1 MIIDITKKNIFRI
14 LSNDFR
20 VKSRLQ
26 LLTDNSILTI
36 LNFHRVAPFDGSIYS
51 PLDPVLFEDI
61 IIYLKLNY
69 NIILFG
75 ETGEDKNKP
84 DLILSFDDGYK
95 DFIDYAVPILYK
107 HNIKVNQNIIPSCVL
122 SGESPINVYLQDFIG
137 NAPDELILNLPIRPS
152 ITRKD
157 LQNRNKLG
165 YYISS
170 KIKNL
175 DYNNFIIHQKLIKDY
190 IYKYS
195 EFLCSAMMTI
205 DEIKEVSTY
214 HQIGVH
220 SYEHLSMSKQSQK
233 YFINDLNMCRD
244 FMNDINIKTDIY
256 AFPNGSATEENIQ
269 YALESDFNHILLV
282 GDDFSKNNNK
292 IHNRFT
298 FDAISYFEAKYKSL
312 GRMRNIKKLVA

>member
-1 MIIDITKKNIFRI
+1 MIMDITKKNIFRTF
-14 LSNDFR
+14 SNDFR
-20 VKSRLQ
+20 AKSRLQ
-26 LLTDNSILTI
+26 LLTDNSVLTI
-36 LNFHRVAPFDGSIYS
+36 LNFHRVAPFDGSVYS
-51 PLDPVLFEDI
+51 PLDPDIFEKI
-61 IIYLKLNY
+61 LVYLKLNY

-75 ETGEDKNKP
+75 EKGEDKNKP
-84 DLILSFDDGYK
+84 NLILSFDDGYK
-95 DFIDYAVPILYK
+95 DFIDYAVPILAKY
-107 HNIKVNQNIIPSCVL
+107 NIKVNQNIIPSCVL

-137 NAPDELILNLPIRPS
+137 NAPDELIFNLPIKFK
-152 ITRKD
+152 ITKNH
-157 LQNRNKLG
+157 LKNKNKLG

-175 DYNNFIIHQKLIKDY
+175 DHSNFIINQNLIKNY

-195 EFLCSAMMTI
+195 EFLCSAMMTL

-220 SYEHLSMSKQSQK
+220 SYEHLSMSEQSQS
-233 YFINDLNMCRD
+233 YFINDLKKCRD
-244 FMNDINIKTDIY
+244 FMNTMDLKTDIY
-256 AFPNGSATEENIQ
+256 AFPNGSATEENIK

-298 FDAISYFEAKYKSL
+298 FDANSYFEAKYKSL
-312 GRMRNIKKLVA
+312 GRMRNIKN